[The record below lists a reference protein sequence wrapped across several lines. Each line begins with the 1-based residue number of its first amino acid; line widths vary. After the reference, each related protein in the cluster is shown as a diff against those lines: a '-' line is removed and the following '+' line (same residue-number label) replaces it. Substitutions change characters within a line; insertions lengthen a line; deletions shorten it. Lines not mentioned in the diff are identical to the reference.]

1 MNVQHRLKPL
11 PTSRNG
17 LYLHL
22 VSNLKWHNSQVSC
35 LRTRN
40 HVSMQCL
47 CTKPRVP
54 LQWQGLSR
62 SSPNSWTDRLDD
74 WQIRQLGEERPTPL
88 KLRRSVDKGCVKITK
103 SAICCLIKNKVITT
117 VDQKKGKYLK
127 KSKIKVKPTKLFKLT
142 RENVGDQF
150 VFVLVLHLIGW
161 ETGAS
166 FLDCSQ
172 GEVKQKQCNLGL
184 LSTLNWKSL
193 ELLFSYKQHSKSY
206 VCWYETETCP
216 EFYCWA
222 FFCFRDR
229 IVIVGLMICKTTV
242 V

>member
-40 HVSMQCL
+40 QVSMQCL

-88 KLRRSVDKGCVKITK
+88 KLRHSVDKGCMKITK
-103 SAICCLIKNKVITT
+103 LAICCLIKTKNKFITT

-127 KSKIKVKPTKLFKLT
+127 KSKIKVKPTKLSKLSAGKRVWPIRVCFSFAFDWLRDW
-142 RENVGDQF
+142 REF
-150 VFVLVLHLIGW
+150 SRLF
-161 ETGAS
+161 TGRSEAKAMQS
-166 FLDCSQ
+166 RI
-172 GEVKQKQCNLGL
+172 
-184 LSTLNWKSL
+184 
-193 ELLFSYKQHSKSY
+193 
-206 VCWYETETCP
+206 
-216 EFYCWA
+216 A
-222 FFCFRDR
+222 FDTKLKIAR
-229 IVIVGLMICKTTV
+229 TV

>member
-1 MNVQHRLKPL
+1 MNVQYRLKPL

-74 WQIRQLGEERPTPL
+74 WQIRQLGEERPTSL
-88 KLRRSVDKGCVKITK
+88 KLWRSIDEGCVKITK
-103 SAICCLIKNKVITT
+103 LAICCLIKTKNKVITT
-117 VDQKKGKYLK
+117 VDQKKWKYLK
-127 KSKIKVKPTKLFKLT
+127 KSKIKVKPTKLSKLSAGKRGWLIRVCFSFAFDWL
-142 RENVGDQF
+142 REWREF
-150 VFVLVLHLIGW
+150 SRLF
-161 ETGAS
+161 TGRSEAKAMQS
-166 FLDCSQ
+166 
-172 GEVKQKQCNLGL
+172 
-184 LSTLNWKSL
+184 
-193 ELLFSYKQHSKSY
+193 
-206 VCWYETETCP
+206 
-216 EFYCWA
+216 
-222 FFCFRDR
+222 R
-229 IVIVGLMICKTTV
+229 ITFDTKLKIARTV